1 MGSPLVGRGGVID
14 FLDNKNNTLVLP
26 SKSKTKSGSYSYSGA
41 FLNFGNQSYSYSG
54 AFTNFEIPDFDPK

>member
-1 MGSPLVGRGGVID
+1 MPYFDQNQIAQNALNHS
-14 FLDNKNNTLVLP
+14 NKVTLVLP

-54 AFTNFEIPDFDPK
+54 AFTNFEILDFDPK